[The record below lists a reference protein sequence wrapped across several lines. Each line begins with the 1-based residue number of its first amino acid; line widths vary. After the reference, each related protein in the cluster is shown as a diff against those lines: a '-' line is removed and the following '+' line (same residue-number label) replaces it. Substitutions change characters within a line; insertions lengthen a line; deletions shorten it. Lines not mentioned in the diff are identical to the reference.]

1 MHWSNRGNKVVY
13 VEDSGDWIDEI
24 KIVRDSDNLFDVYFW
39 KNSVFLDLNNLKRIV
54 EAFYAL

>member
-1 MHWSNRGNKVVY
+1 MHWSIIGNKVIY
-13 VEDSGDWIDEI
+13 VENSGDCIDEI